1 MDSFNNNQIG
11 NQQTGKRPSGMTFF
25 LILSLINAC
34 FQIISSIVSYFA
46 LPTVKSMIGNG
57 QFEEMMAPFF
67 KGMDEEMVNQMIDS
81 MTLTANTNPNFY
93 LILFVLF
100 VGSLIGVLYMFKLDK
115 RGFHI
120 YSISQICMLINS
132 SVFIYPRQEIST
144 LTSDLLLTML
154 FILLYYLY
162 FKRIEQSTDGTQEGN
177 I

>member
-1 MDSFNNNQIG
+1 MESFNNNQIG
-11 NQQTGKRPSGMTFF
+11 NQQMGKRPNGMTFF

-46 LPTVKSMIGNG
+46 LPTVKTMIGNG

-67 KGMDEEMVNQMIDS
+67 KGMDEEMMNQMIDS
-81 MTLTANTNPNFY
+81 MNITASTNPNFY

-100 VGSLIGVLYMFKLDK
+100 VGSLIGVLYMFKPDK

-120 YSISQICMLINS
+120 YSISQICMLINA
-132 SVFIYPRQEIST
+132 SVFVYPRQTVST
-144 LTSDLLLTML
+144 FTSDLLLTLL

-162 FKRIEQSTDGTQEGN
+162 FKRLEQQNNGTQEGN
-177 I
+177 F